1 VSRRTGAVLAVVSIL
16 LVVWF
21 GGSVYR
27 FFQGSPPEG
36 AEEKRITIPEGTGF
50 AGVSAIL
57 REEGILG
64 GTCWFSLIA
73 RIGGADRK
81 VRAGIYRIR
90 RGTPPGQVLRLL
102 QRGSNEIVLVT
113 VPEGLWLS
121 EAAEIIAGKLRFRT
135 DDFLRVA
142 RDPAVVA
149 GLDVP
154 GPSLEGYLFPETYRF
169 FWDDSPER
177 VIERMSD
184 RFHQI
189 FGEKEK
195 ARAAE
200 LGLSPREA
208 ITLASI
214 SEGETAVEQEGLR
227 SSADFHNRIRLGW
240 MIQADP
246 TVHFALQ
253 SRGKLLLDDLDVESP
268 YNTYRI
274 RGLPPGPIC
283 SPGALSI
290 RAALHPIEGS
300 REFYFVATGDGE
312 RRHHFSSSSAEH
324 ERARRKAK
332 GRQVSP

>member
-1 VSRRTGAVLAVVSIL
+1 MSRRTGAVLAVVMFL

-36 AEEKRITIPEGTGF
+36 AEEKRIAIPEGTGF
-50 AGVSAIL
+50 AGIRDIL
-57 REEGILG
+57 RKEGILD
-64 GTCWFSLIA
+64 GTDWFSLVA

-90 RGTPPGQVLRLL
+90 IGTPPGQVLRLL
-102 QRGSNEIVLVT
+102 QRGSNEFVQVT
-113 VPEGLWLS
+113 IPEGLWLS
-121 EAAEIIAGKLRFRT
+121 EAAEIVAGKLRFGPG
-135 DDFLRVA
+135 DFLRAA

-149 GLDVP
+149 GLDLP

-177 VIERMSD
+177 VIERMTD

-214 SEGETAVEQEGLR
+214 IEAEAAVAEER
-227 SSADFHNRIRLGW
+227 PRISAVFHNRIRLGW

-253 SRGKLLLDDLDVESP
+253 SRDRLLLDDLDVESP
-268 YNTYRI
+268 YNTYQV

-290 RAALHPIEGS
+290 RAALHPVEGS
-300 REFYFVATGDGE
+300 REFYFVATGEGG
-312 RRHHFSSSSAEH
+312 RHHFSSSGAEH
-324 ERARRKAK
+324 ERARQRAK
-332 GRQVSP
+332 RRQVSP